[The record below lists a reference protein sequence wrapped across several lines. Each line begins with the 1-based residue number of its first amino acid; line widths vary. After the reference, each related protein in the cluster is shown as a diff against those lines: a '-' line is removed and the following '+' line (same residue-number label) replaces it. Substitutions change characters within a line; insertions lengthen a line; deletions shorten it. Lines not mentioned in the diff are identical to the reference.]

1 MIAPARK
8 PDNEIALIQT
18 PAGFGTPPFDH
29 DGRRLQ
35 VRVEAA
41 EVVVE
46 EDGSARRAP
55 IVSIAEAAALRRR
68 RPVRGGTCRTIRPS
82 SASIPGAAAALAE
95 FYAFAARVL
104 EAARSVMSP
113 ADEATPIY
121 LWPEHFDIAFEA
133 GPESLGRRANY
144 GASPGDG
151 DHSQPYIYVG
161 PWRPQTAG
169 GLWNATGF
177 AGAELGYAELA
188 CGRGP
193 RGPRGRVLHRPPGG
207 AQRLTGWVDP
217 LPAGILAACD
227 SACSPGA
234 ATVPA

>member
-55 IVSIAEAAALRRR
+55 IVSIAEAAAF
-68 RPVRGGTCRTIRPS
+68 VGTDLFAEGLADDTTELGID
-82 SASIPGAAAALAE
+82 PGAAAALAE

-177 AGAELGYAELA
+177 AGAELGYAEL
-188 CGRGP
+188 
-193 RGPRGRVLHRPPGG
+193 
-207 AQRLTGWVDP
+207 
-217 LPAGILAACD
+217 LAAED
-227 SACSPGA
+227 PEGLVA
-234 ATVPA
+234 AFFTARREALSD